1 MSCGLLLPILVLGA
15 GVSAGGSTEGRLLV
29 AVHEPLS
36 IWNRLGILLTLDTIA
51 AIAIVATLRRLWRL
65 HHPRRW
71 QDLPAAPA
79 LAVVVGFFVEDD
91 ARVLVV

>member
-1 MSCGLLLPILVLGA
+1 
-15 GVSAGGSTEGRLLV
+15 LV

-36 IWNRLGILLTLDTIA
+36 TWNRLGILLTLDTIA

-65 HHPRRW
+65 HPRRW
-71 QDLPAAPA
+71 QDLPVALA
-79 LAVVVGFFVEDD
+79 LAVVVGFVFVND